1 MHNFNQFIREFRP
14 ELADKTI
21 NLYAREMRY
30 LSKAYGIEF
39 FDPMQLYEN
48 LKDIAL
54 EELNLNHITL
64 EGLTSHKHLRLA
76 VFRNLVDILE
86 HNDDHTDY
94 ELLDN
99 LILEAKIN
107 LNK

>member
-1 MHNFNQFIREFRP
+1 MDNYNQFIREFRP

-30 LSKAYGIEF
+30 LSKAYDIDY
-39 FDPMQLYEN
+39 DPMQLYEN

-54 EELNLNHITL
+54 EDLNLNHITL
-64 EGLTSHKHLRLA
+64 EGLPSHKHLRLA
-76 VFRNLVDILE
+76 IFRNLLDIFE
-86 HNDDHTDY
+86 KDTDY

-99 LILEAKIN
+99 LILEAKLNIN
-107 LNK
+107 K

>member
-1 MHNFNQFIREFRP
+1 MDNYNQFIRQFRP

-30 LSKAYGIEF
+30 LSKAYDIDY
-39 FDPMQLYEN
+39 DPMQLYEN

-54 EELNLNHITL
+54 EDLNLNHITL
-64 EGLTSHKHLRLA
+64 EGLPSHKHLRLA
-76 VFRNLVDILE
+76 IFRNLLDIFE
-86 HNDDHTDY
+86 KDTDY

-99 LILEAKIN
+99 LILEAKLNIN
-107 LNK
+107 K

>member
-1 MHNFNQFIREFRP
+1 MDNYNQFIREFRP

-30 LSKAYGIEF
+30 LSKAYDIDY
-39 FDPMQLYEN
+39 DPMQLYEN
-48 LKDIAL
+48 LKDLAL

-64 EGLTSHKHLRLA
+64 EGLPSHKHLRLA
-76 VFRNLVDILE
+76 IFRNLLDIFE
-86 HNDDHTDY
+86 KDTDY

-99 LILEAKIN
+99 LIIEAKLNIN
-107 LNK
+107 K

>member
-1 MHNFNQFIREFRP
+1 MDNYNKFIREFRP

-30 LSKAYGIEF
+30 LSKAYDIDY
-39 FDPMQLYEN
+39 DPMQLYEN

-54 EELNLNHITL
+54 EDLNLNHITL
-64 EGLTSHKHLRLA
+64 EGLPSHKHLRLA
-76 VFRNLVDILE
+76 IFRNLLDIFE
-86 HNDDHTDY
+86 KDTDY

-99 LILEAKIN
+99 LILEAKLNIN
-107 LNK
+107 K

>member
-1 MHNFNQFIREFRP
+1 MDNYNQFIREFRP

-30 LSKAYGIEF
+30 LSKAYDIDY
-39 FDPMQLYEN
+39 DPMQLYEN

-54 EELNLNHITL
+54 EDLNLNHITL
-64 EGLTSHKHLRLA
+64 EGLPSHKHLRLA
-76 VFRNLVDILE
+76 IFRNLLDIFE
-86 HNDDHTDY
+86 KDTDY

-99 LILEAKIN
+99 LIIEAKLNIN
-107 LNK
+107 K

>member
-30 LSKAYGIEF
+30 LSKAYDIDY
-39 FDPMQLYEN
+39 DPMQLYEN

-54 EELNLNHITL
+54 EDLNLNHITL
-64 EGLTSHKHLRLA
+64 EGLPSHKHLRLA
-76 VFRNLVDILE
+76 IFRNLLDIFE
-86 HNDDHTDY
+86 KDTDY

-99 LILEAKIN
+99 LILEAKLNIN
-107 LNK
+107 K

>member
-1 MHNFNQFIREFRP
+1 MENYNQFLKEFRP

-30 LSKAYGIEF
+30 LSKSFDLKY
-39 FDPMQLYEN
+39 DPMQLYED

-64 EGLTSHKHLRLA
+64 DGLPSHKHLRLA
-76 VFRNLVDILE
+76 VFRNLLDIFGI
-86 HNDDHTDY
+86 DSDY
-94 ELLDN
+94 DLLNN

-107 LNK
+107 LN